1 MATREELIAQLASS
15 IANQAPMN
23 PLLMASAFPANV
35 SASGI
40 SGAFSPEILLASG
53 ILTPQRIAAAE
64 QAALEQLQAQYLA
77 DVSKTIE
84 RPYEASDQYLM
95 DVIMPYENRTDD
107 VADYLKGAVAAMAAG
122 QTNPESLRIKFGEAN
137 LPNLVAN
144 QAEIYNVID
153 TFYDRLNRNKAAQQ
167 EYNYKVQQAGVGGVG
182 APTAEQARVKAF
194 ESLGLGNLAGALPS
208 PTEQYDIPSDV
219 FVNQDRVKALEA
231 ELARASGNVMTAGSY
246 AFPATRYANK
256 QAEVYAAKAN
266 QEALRNAVAKAQA
279 NVVGAPDVAE
289 RAVDFATKV
298 ISPPFMPN
306 LFGETSQEAYDRK
319 RKEAAVAAFATEKAR
334 QAQAPKVPQMTM
346 EQVSPTYKAA
356 KASQTA
362 ASGGIQGETERANRL
377 AKMLSDK
384 LAAAGYTPYQQSV
397 NQLINYAIA
406 TARK

>member
-1 MATREELIAQLASS
+1 MATQEELIAQLARS
-15 IANQAPMN
+15 IASQAPMN

-95 DVIMPYENRTDD
+95 DVAAPYETRTDD
-107 VADYLKGAVAAMAAG
+107 TADYLKGALAAMAAG
-122 QTNPESLRIKFGEAN
+122 QTNPESLKIKFGEAN
-137 LPNLVAN
+137 VPSLVAN

-153 TFYDRLNRNKAAQQ
+153 TFYERLNRNKAAKQ
-167 EYNYKVQQAGVGGVG
+167 EYNYKVQQAGVDGAG

-208 PTEQYDIPSDV
+208 ATEQYNIPSEVFKNPERMAALKSQLDV
-219 FVNQDRVKALEA
+219 ATSGAASAAPAAQKAQQ
-231 ELARASGNVMTAGSY
+231 Y
-246 AFPATRYANK
+246 YQK
-256 QAEVYAAKAN
+256 QADVYAAKAN
-266 QEALRNAVAKAQA
+266 QELLRKAMDEA
-279 NVVGAPDVAE
+279 RARVGGKPDIAE
-289 RAVDFATKV
+289 QGVDLMTQV
-298 ISPPFMPN
+298 LTPPFMPN
-306 LFGETSQEAYDRK
+306 LFGPTSQEEYDRK
-319 RKEAAVAAFATEKAR
+319 RASVALGAMLREKAR
-334 QAQAPKVPQMTM
+334 QVTAPKVPQITLG
-346 EQVSPTYKAA
+346 QVSPSYRRAMTDVASSTGAINAEAA
-356 KASQTA
+356 RAERLSQ
-362 ASGGIQGETERANRL
+362 
-377 AKMLSDK
+377 MLSDK

>member
-15 IANQAPMN
+15 IAGQAPMN

-77 DVSKTIE
+77 DVSRTIE

-95 DVIMPYENRTDD
+95 DVIMPYESRADD
-107 VADYLKGAVAAMAAG
+107 VADYLKGAVAEMAAG
-122 QTNPESLRIKFGEAN
+122 RTNPESLKIRFGEAN
-137 LPNLVAN
+137 VPELVAN

-153 TFYDRLNRNKAAQQ
+153 TFYDRLNRGKAAQQ
-167 EYNYKVQQAGVGGVG
+167 EYNYKVRQAGVDGVG

-194 ESLGLGNLAGALPS
+194 ESLGLGGLAGALPS
-208 PTEQYDIPSDV
+208 VTEQYQIPSDV

-231 ELARASGNVMTAGSY
+231 ELAKASGNVMTASSR
-246 AFPATRYANK
+246 AFPATQYANK
-256 QAEVYAAKAN
+256 QAEIYAAKAN

-279 NVVGAPDVAE
+279 GVGGAPSTAE
-289 RAVDFATKV
+289 RVVDFGTKV
-298 ISPPFMPN
+298 LTPPFMPN
-306 LFGETSQEAYDRK
+306 PFGRTSQEEYDRK
-319 RKEAAVAAFATEKAR
+319 RREAAVAAFATEKAR
-334 QAQAPKVPQMTM
+334 QAQAPKVPQITM
-346 EQVSPTYKAA
+346 EQISPTYKAA
-356 KASQTA
+356 IAGQTA
-362 ASGGIQGETERANRL
+362 ASGAIQSETERANRL